1 MDNTIK
7 KKEIKIVYFFKAFFM
22 TVVIKKGMKKEEIDK
37 AVKKLTG
44 KAKVIK
50 AKKYAGTVKSFKGIN
65 ALKFQKESRNE

>member
-1 MDNTIK
+1 
-7 KKEIKIVYFFKAFFM
+7 M